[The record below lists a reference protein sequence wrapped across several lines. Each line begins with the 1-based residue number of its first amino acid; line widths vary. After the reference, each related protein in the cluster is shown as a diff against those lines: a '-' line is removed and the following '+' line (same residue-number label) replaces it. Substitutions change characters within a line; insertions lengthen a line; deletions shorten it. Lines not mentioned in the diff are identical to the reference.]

1 MKYQSCES
9 LGITEHLP
17 SRRESKNC
25 TRERSLIPI
34 VTLGKKVQS
43 KTAIG
48 SSSTAELPIL
58 LVVFLGKGN
67 QGIIVILP
75 AILLICSG

>member
-25 TRERSLIPI
+25 TREKSLILI
-34 VTLGKKVQS
+34 VTLGRTMQS

-48 SSSTAELPIL
+48 SCSTAELSIL
-58 LVVFLGKGN
+58 LVVFLGKGK
-67 QGIIVILP
+67 QEIIVILP